1 MKCMRIGQ
9 VDLPLDLIESRRAGR
24 LAVFA
29 GAGVS
34 KPSPSNLPGFEALV
48 TQIAEGSLPKDGEPS
63 DQFLGRLA
71 EDGVPIHERATRILD
86 RADSRPSDLHHLLV
100 ELFPHPKDIRIVT
113 TNFDRHF
120 ESALSDRWPDTAPAV
135 FAAPALPIGSRFS
148 GLTYLHGR
156 LGRDPGDLVLTD
168 SDFGR
173 AYLTEGWARRFLRD
187 LFAAYDVL
195 FVGYSHQD
203 VVLSYLAR
211 GLPSR
216 GDRVRFALTRI
227 GQPERWP
234 SLRITPIEYDPAN
247 HHIALCDALRGWLDL
262 EGQGALRHERKI
274 QQLVE
279 RSPEALAEQ
288 NEDYLLFCLRDP
300 KLAQFFYRHAHDAG
314 WLTWADERS
323 VLALILNHPDEED
336 SRVDVA
342 AQWFARDPLSAR
354 GEVARE
360 IAHKARSLHWRLWNE
375 IAHSVWRALDS
386 EDLTRKAA
394 EHAAQWLTVLER
406 HGDAGLGNDVIDYWL
421 QHLSAEEHTFLAIHL
436 WEYLTRP
443 IAIGERGLHFSE
455 DDRPG
460 WKLRPAVKIRGDRSW
475 LSQGWSTLFLPNLHV
490 FARHLA
496 PLIVGHLH
504 QAHLL
509 LRSQGAASD
518 RWDALS
524 YGRIAIEPIG
534 QNEHGAY
541 EAFDVLI
548 DAARDILD
556 WLIREEPAT
565 ARCYIETGFS
575 ADSPLVRRLSIYG
588 LARHPQVSAG
598 RKIMTV
604 VEQSWLKQRPLR
616 HETYLLLRESYEAS
630 GRSARRRLIRSAER
644 AFLEEESATQD
655 AAENARAATQ
665 EFFNLLVWLE
675 KSDPSCPL
683 VAAAL
688 KRIRRKY
695 PDFEVRDYPDF
706 DHWSSG
712 VHTIQTVS
720 PVALADLLQLEGQEW
735 LAEFDQ
741 VIAAKRDPLAFEDPI
756 SGFLGE
762 TEKAAAQDFA
772 WGLRLAQYFCVKA
785 LWDHAAWHYL
795 LRSWAGQPLAEAEW
809 NQLLSLLRKH
819 EELLRHATDIADML
833 QRRIENRD
841 LPATEEIVARGFEL
855 AEALW
860 PMLGPE
866 AGEKAEEI
874 ADWVQ
879 FGLNKA
885 GGKLGLLAVY
895 ALSRVRSIHG
905 EEWKGIPPRFRPLL
919 ERMAAASGESSPLAR
934 VMLASQLHF
943 FFGIDAEW
951 TRANLLP
958 LFNWSRDLRAAE
970 QAWHGFLTW
979 GRPTRE
985 LLPELMPYVT
995 QTFDHLAALKNERR
1009 RFSEQLAGI
1018 AYRASQDPLEAGWIR
1033 EYLRKATPEDRKA
1046 WASTIGS
1053 ILRELDSQERRA
1065 LWDSWLRRYLE
1076 FRLESGIPIE
1086 DGEWSATI
1094 RWTFN
1099 LAEVLPVIVEL
1110 IARRPAPA
1118 HAAGGVIYYELRK
1131 QEEFLRRPQA
1141 FADLVLYLLSREQRL
1156 YHHCNYVGEIV
1167 EKLLATEA
1175 PRTKLRTIVERMAE
1189 LGCANAQALAAQ
1201 IDAHGD

>member
-1 MKCMRIGQ
+1 
-9 VDLPLDLIESRRAGR
+9 
-24 LAVFA
+24 
-29 GAGVS
+29 
-34 KPSPSNLPGFEALV
+34 
-48 TQIAEGSLPKDGEPS
+48 
-63 DQFLGRLA
+63 
-71 EDGVPIHERATRILD
+71 
-86 RADSRPSDLHHLLV
+86 
-100 ELFPHPKDIRIVT
+100 
-113 TNFDRHF
+113 
-120 ESALSDRWPDTAPAV
+120 
-135 FAAPALPIGSRFS
+135 
-148 GLTYLHGR
+148 

-227 GQPERWP
+227 GQPERWR

-288 NEDYLLFCLRDP
+288 DEDYLLFCLRDP

-314 WLTWADERS
+314 WLAWADERS
-323 VLALILNHPDEED
+323 ILALVFKPDEED
-336 SRVDVA
+336 GRVDVA

-360 IAHKARSLHWRLWNE
+360 IAHKARSLPWRLWNE

-386 EDLTRKAA
+386 EDLTRGAA
-394 EHAAQWLTVLER
+394 DQAAQWLTVLER
-406 HGDAGLGNDVIDYWL
+406 HGDAGLGNEVIDYWL
-421 QHLSAEEHTFLAIHL
+421 HDLSAEKHTFLAIYL

-443 IAIGERGLHFSE
+443 IAIGERGLHLSE
-455 DDRPG
+455 DGRPER
-460 WKLRPAVKIRGDRSW
+460 KLRPAVKIRGDRSW
-475 LSQGWSTLFLPNLHV
+475 LSQAWSTLFLPNLHV
-490 FARHLA
+490 FARRLA
-496 PLIVGHLH
+496 PPIIGHLH

-518 RWDALS
+518 HWDALS
-524 YGRIAIEPIG
+524 YGRAAIEPHD
-534 QNEHGAY
+534 QNEHGAH
-541 EAFDVLI
+541 EAIDVLI

-565 ARCYIETGFS
+565 GRHYIETGFS

-588 LARHPQVSAG
+588 LARHPQVRAG
-598 RKIMTV
+598 RKIATAI
-604 VEQSWLKQRPLR
+604 ERGWLKEWALR
-616 HETYLLLRESYEAS
+616 HETYLLLRESYKAS
-630 GRSARRRLIRSAER
+630 GQTARRHLIRAAEQ
-644 AFLEEESATQD
+644 AFLEEEGTADD
-655 AAENARAATQ
+655 AAENMRAAKY
-665 EFFNLLVWLE
+665 EFFNLLAWLE

-688 KRIRRKY
+688 TRVRREY
-695 PDFEVRDYPDF
+695 PDFEVRDHPDF
-706 DHWSSG
+706 THWSSG

-720 PVALADLLQLEGQEW
+720 PVALADLLRLEAQEW
-735 LAEFDQ
+735 LAEFDK
-741 VIAAKRDPLAFEDPI
+741 VRAAKRDPLAFEDPI

-772 WGLRLAQYFCVKA
+772 WGLRLVQYLCTKA
-785 LWDHAAWHYL
+785 LWDHAVWHYL
-795 LRSWAGQPLAEAEW
+795 LRSWASQPLAEAEW
-809 NQLLSLLRKH
+809 SQLLSLLRKH
-819 EELLRHATDIADML
+819 EELLRHAADIADVL

-841 LPATEEIVARGFEL
+841 PPATEEIVAHGFEL
-855 AEALW
+855 AELLW
-860 PMLGPE
+860 TMLGPE
-866 AGEKAEEI
+866 TGEKAEEI

-885 GGKLGLLAVY
+885 GGKLGLFVVY
-895 ALSRVRSIHG
+895 ALSRVHSIHG
-905 EEWKGIPPRFRPLL
+905 EEWKGIPQRFRPLL
-919 ERMAAASGESSPLAR
+919 EKMTAASGESSPLAR

-958 LFNWSRDLRAAE
+958 FFDWSRDLQAAE

-985 LLPELMPYVT
+985 LLPEFMPYVI
-995 QTFDHLAALKNERR
+995 QTFDHLAALKHERR
-1009 RFSEQLAGI
+1009 RFSEYLAGI

-1033 EYLRKATPEDRKA
+1033 EYLRKAAPEDRKA
-1046 WASTIGS
+1046 WASTVGTV
-1053 ILRELDSQERRA
+1053 LRELNPEERRG
-1065 LWDSWLRRYLE
+1065 LWDGWLRRYLE

-1086 DGEWSATI
+1086 DGEWAATI
-1094 RWTFN
+1094 RWSFS
-1099 LAEVLPVIVEL
+1099 LAEVLPAVVEL
-1110 IARRPAPA
+1110 LARRPAPS
-1118 HAAGGVIYYELRK
+1118 HATRDVIYYELRR
-1131 QEEFLRRPQA
+1131 QEKFLQHPEA
-1141 FADLVLYLLSREQRL
+1141 FEDLLLYLLAGEQRL
-1156 YHHCNYVGEIV
+1156 YHDCNYVGEIV
-1167 EKLLATEA
+1167 EKLLATDA
-1175 PRTKLRTIVERMAE
+1175 PRTKLRTIVNRMAE

-1201 IDAHGD
+1201 IDTHSD

>member
-1 MKCMRIGQ
+1 MRIGP

-86 RADSRPSDLHHLLV
+86 RADSRPSNLHHLLV
-100 ELFPHPKDIRIVT
+100 ELFPHPKDVRIVT

-120 ESALSDRWPDTAPAV
+120 ESALSNRWPDAAPAV
-135 FAAPALPIGSRFS
+135 FAAPALPMGSRFS

-227 GQPERWP
+227 GQPERWR

-247 HHIALCDALRGWLDL
+247 HHIALRDALRGWLDL

-288 NEDYLLFCLRDP
+288 DEDYLLFCLRDP

-354 GEVARE
+354 GEAARE

-375 IAHSVWRALDS
+375 IAHSIWMALDS
-386 EDLTRKAA
+386 ENVTREAA
-394 EHAAQWLTVLER
+394 DHAARWLTVLER
-406 HGDAGLGNDVIDYWL
+406 HGDAGLGSDVIDYWL
-421 QHLSAEEHTFLAIHL
+421 QHLSPEEHTFLAIHL
-436 WEYLTRP
+436 WAYLTRP
-443 IAIGERGLHFSE
+443 IARGEPGLGLS
-455 DDRPG
+455 DGRPR
-460 WKLRPAVKIRGDRSW
+460 WKLQPAVKIRGDRTW
-475 LSQGWSTLFLPNLHV
+475 LSQAWSTLFAPNLHV

-496 PLIVGHLH
+496 PLIVGYLH
-504 QAHLL
+504 EAHLL
-509 LRSQGAASD
+509 LRSQGVASD
-518 RWDALS
+518 HLDSLS
-524 YGRIAIEPIG
+524 YGRAAIEPHE
-534 QNEHGAY
+534 QNDHGAH

-548 DAARDILD
+548 DAARDVLD
-556 WLIREEPAT
+556 WLIREEPAI
-565 ARCYIETGFS
+565 AGHYIEAGFS
-575 ADSPLVRRLSIYG
+575 ASSPLVRRLSIYG
-588 LARHPQVSAG
+588 LARDPRVRAD
-598 RKIMTV
+598 RKIVTA
-604 VEQSWLKQRPLR
+604 VERGWLKEWALR
-616 HETYLLLRESYEAS
+616 HETYLLLRESYKAS
-630 GRSARRRLIRSAER
+630 GQFARRRLIRASER
-644 AFLEEESATQD
+644 AFLEDESATDD
-655 AAENARAATQ
+655 AAESMRAAKH

-675 KSDPSCPL
+675 KSDPSCAL

-688 KRIRRKY
+688 TRVRREY
-695 PDFEVRDYPDF
+695 PDFEVRDQPDF
-706 DHWSSG
+706 SHWSYG
-712 VHTIQTVS
+712 VHSVRTVS
-720 PVALADLLQLEGQEW
+720 PVALAELLQLEGQEW
-735 LAEFDQ
+735 LAEFDK
-741 VIAAKRDPLAFEDPI
+741 VTAAKRDPLVFEDPI
-756 SGFLGE
+756 GGFLEE
-762 TEKAAAQDFA
+762 TDKAAAQDFA
-772 WGLRLAQYFCVKA
+772 WSLRLAQDLCVKA
-785 LWDHAAWHYL
+785 LWDHPAWHYL

-809 NQLLSLLRKH
+809 NQLLSLLRKN
-819 EELLRHATDIADML
+819 EELLRHATGIADVL

-841 LPATEEIVARGFEL
+841 LPATEEIVAHGFEL
-855 AEALW
+855 AETLW

-866 AGEKAEEI
+866 TGEKTEEI

-895 ALSRVRSIHG
+895 ALSRIRSIHG

-934 VMLASQLHF
+934 VMLAGRLPF

-958 LFNWSRDLRAAE
+958 LFNWSRDLQAAE

-985 LLPELMPYVT
+985 LLPEFMPYVT
-995 QTFDHLAALKNERR
+995 QTFDHLAALKHERR
-1009 RFSEQLAGI
+1009 RFSEQLAKI

-1046 WASTIGS
+1046 WASTLGS
-1053 ILRELDSQERRA
+1053 ILRELNPEERRG
-1065 LWDSWLRRYLE
+1065 LWDRWLRLYLE

-1086 DGEWSATI
+1086 DGEWAATI
-1094 RWTFN
+1094 RWSFS
-1099 LAEVLPVIVEL
+1099 LAEVLPAVVEL
-1110 IARRPAPA
+1110 LARRPAPS
-1118 HAAGGVIYYELRK
+1118 HATRDVIYYELRK
-1131 QEEFLRRPQA
+1131 QEEFLQHPEAVRRPA
-1141 FADLVLYLLSREQRL
+1141 PVLAGWGAAPIPRL
-1156 YHHCNYVGEIV
+1156 
-1167 EKLLATEA
+1167 
-1175 PRTKLRTIVERMAE
+1175 
-1189 LGCANAQALAAQ
+1189 
-1201 IDAHGD
+1201 